1 MSVLMDGN
9 RRLVH
14 INCLI
19 VQKWRLKLDP
29 ITDLFNTMHVASVV
43 HARLEATAPWGLM
56 REAEEA
62 KDAVPHSSALKNSPS
77 QLAHFGMVSRG
88 NCWLSV
94 KGMPDPLPL
103 TGGDC
108 FLLTPG
114 STYALRDNPRTRA
127 RSFCEVA
134 PKNSSNVIHYGGGG
148 VPTTIISGW
157 FSFSPVSVKRLKRLL
172 PELILVKA
180 DQAQTLAL
188 HATLQLLA
196 SEMAEPAPGS
206 EVMVNRLAD
215 ILFIQCVRAH
225 IASSSE
231 TCKSGWLRA
240 IFDPKIGAALKAM
253 HERVENPW
261 TVETLAAA
269 AGMSRSAFALRFKE
283 LLGETPLEYLTNWR
297 MYKATG
303 LLQGNDRKLLEVA
316 KSVGYDSDAAF
327 SKAFKRVLGAAPRE
341 YRRSAMEAL

>member
-1 MSVLMDGN
+1 V
-9 RRLVH
+9 
-14 INCLI
+14 
-19 VQKWRLKLDP
+19 DP
-29 ITDLFNTMHVASVV
+29 ITDIFKTMHVASVV

-56 REAEEA
+56 HQAEDA
-62 KDAVPHSSALKNSPS
+62 KEAVPKLAVPRNWRS
-77 QLAHFGMVSRG
+77 QIAHFGMVSRG

-94 KGMPDPLPL
+94 EGIRDPLPL

-108 FLLTPG
+108 FLLAPG
-114 STYALRDNPRTRA
+114 STYAMRDNPRTRA
-127 RSFCEVA
+127 GSLCEAA
-134 PKNSSNVIHYGGGG
+134 PKNGSNVIHYGGGG

-157 FSFSPVSVKRLKRLL
+157 FRFDESSVKSLKRLL

-196 SEMAEPAPGS
+196 SEMAEPAPGA

-225 IASSSE
+225 IASSSG

-253 HERVENPW
+253 HERIENPW

-303 LLQGNDRKLLEVA
+303 LLQGNDRKLFEVA

-341 YRRSAMEAL
+341 YRRSAIEAL

>member
-1 MSVLMDGN
+1 V
-9 RRLVH
+9 
-14 INCLI
+14 
-19 VQKWRLKLDP
+19 DP
-29 ITDLFNTMHVASVV
+29 ITDVFKTMHVASVV

-56 REAEEA
+56 REAEVEKEA
-62 KDAVPHSSALKNSPS
+62 APHSAASGNSPS
-77 QLAHFGMVSRG
+77 QLAHFGMVARG

-94 KGMPDPLPL
+94 KGIPDPLPL

-108 FLLTPG
+108 FLLAPG
-114 STYALRDNPRTRA
+114 STYALRDNPRTLA

-134 PKNSSNVIHYGGGG
+134 PKSGGNVIQYGGGG
-148 VPTTIISGW
+148 APTTIISGW
-157 FSFSPVSVKRLKRLL
+157 FRFGQTSVQPLKRLL

-188 HATLQLLA
+188 HTTMRLLA
-196 SEMAEPAPGS
+196 SEMAEPAPGA

-240 IFDPKIGAALKAM
+240 IFDPKIGTALKAM
-253 HERVENPW
+253 HEKIENPW

-269 AGMSRSAFALRFKE
+269 AGMSRSAFAFRFKE

-303 LLQGNDRKLLEVA
+303 LMREGDRKLLEVA
-316 KSVGYDSDAAF
+316 RSVGYDSDAAF
-327 SKAFKRVLGAAPRE
+327 SKAFKRVLGAAPSE
-341 YRRSAMEAL
+341 YRRDAMEAR